1 MNMSN
6 PGIDSELV
14 KVITGIMEEKVDE
27 LSKDANN
34 YEMLLVMKNLTSQ
47 LENKIAVEMQ
57 GAASYA
63 VLHKIM
69 KG

>member
-14 KVITGIMEEKVDE
+14 KVITGIMEEKVEE

-57 GAASYA
+57 GASSYA

-69 KG
+69 NG